1 MGRKVTGE
9 EALAWGA
16 WRAGVRF
23 VTGYP
28 GTPSKGVFAALQ
40 ALASHFPSPVPRPSS
55 QHPDASPVF
64 HWAANEKVALELA
77 IGATLAGYPS
87 LVCVK
92 SVGGN
97 VLLDALMTVN
107 LTGVPS
113 PLVIALGDDP
123 SAWHSQNEQDTRW
136 LALMSELPLLEPTD
150 VKSAAK
156 LMAEAFRLSADFS
169 LPVIVRFPKAFA
181 VATDEVDESLLLPV
195 PRPSSLVPSEI
206 GFVPSLPP
214 LPSIAS
220 GGNAIRLHAQLH
232 EKLRQ
237 IERAYEALLERL
249 STATGQGATERRDGN
264 IAVLAIGFCATKV
277 RAVLEAIG
285 DLPQPLRFV
294 PLATTFPLPRRWLL
308 DALAGVATVLVVEEG
323 EPIVEMQLKALMQEA
338 RFPCAVRGK
347 LTGELPREGELTL
360 RRIGLALRALVE
372 LPLERV
378 EGLPDPQRP
387 QGFTLR
393 FCDGCPYPPF
403 LDALMAAC
411 REKGW
416 ELVVASDP
424 GCSIVA
430 IGKPYELVRIKHSMG
445 GAVNFIAALAKL
457 ERNPHRRYIALVGDS
472 DFFHGA
478 LLGILNAA
486 YWRAPMAVII
496 ADNGGAAF
504 TGGQPH
510 LGSGFDA
517 AGEFVPPL
525 RMEALLTAASIPTK
539 VVSSFDAKALT
550 ESVRWVLDYGDEL
563 RALIVREPCPFVPV
577 WTEQGLKPKKTEG
590 KIVGE

>member
-40 ALASHFPSPVPRPSS
+40 ALASDFPSPVPRPSS
-55 QHPDASPVF
+55 RHPDASPVF

-113 PLVIALGDDP
+113 PLVMALGDDP

-136 LALMSELPLLEPTD
+136 LALMSELPLLEPTE

-181 VATDEVDESLLLPV
+181 VATDEVDEPLPLPV
-195 PRPSSLVPSEI
+195 PRPSSPVPSEI

-220 GGNAIRLHAQLH
+220 GGNAIRLHARLH

-277 RAVLEAIG
+277 QAVLKAIG
-285 DLPQPLRFV
+285 DLSQPLRFV

-323 EPIVEMQLKALMQEA
+323 EPIVEMQLKALMHEA
-338 RFPCAVRGK
+338 RSPCAVRGK

-360 RRIGLALRALVE
+360 RRIGLALQALVE

-525 RMEALLTAASIPTK
+525 RMEALLTAAGIPTK
-539 VVSSFDAKALT
+539 VVSSFDADALA

-577 WTEQGLKPKKTEG
+577 WTAEGLKPKKTEG

>member
-1 MGRKVTGE
+1 
-9 EALAWGA
+9 
-16 WRAGVRF
+16 
-23 VTGYP
+23 
-28 GTPSKGVFAALQ
+28 
-40 ALASHFPSPVPRPSS
+40 
-55 QHPDASPVF
+55 
-64 HWAANEKVALELA
+64 
-77 IGATLAGYPS
+77 
-87 LVCVK
+87 
-92 SVGGN
+92 
-97 VLLDALMTVN
+97 
-107 LTGVPS
+107 
-113 PLVIALGDDP
+113 
-123 SAWHSQNEQDTRW
+123 
-136 LALMSELPLLEPTD
+136 
-150 VKSAAK
+150 
-156 LMAEAFRLSADFS
+156 
-169 LPVIVRFPKAFA
+169 
-181 VATDEVDESLLLPV
+181 
-195 PRPSSLVPSEI
+195 
-206 GFVPSLPP
+206 
-214 LPSIAS
+214 
-220 GGNAIRLHAQLH
+220 LH

-249 STATGQGATERRDGN
+249 STAMGQSATERRDGN

-277 RAVLEAIG
+277 RAVLEAVG
-285 DLPQPLRFV
+285 DLSQPLRFV

-323 EPIVEMQLKALMQEA
+323 EPIVEMQLKALMHEA
-338 RFPCAVRGK
+338 RSSCAVRGK

-486 YWRAPMAVII
+486 YWRAPMAVIV

-525 RMEALLTAASIPTK
+525 RMEALLTAAGIPTK
-539 VVSSFDAKALT
+539 VVSSFDADALA

-577 WTEQGLKPKKTEG
+577 WTAEGLKPKKTEG

>member
-16 WRAGVRF
+16 WRVGVRF

-40 ALASHFPSPVPRPSS
+40 TLAS
-55 QHPDASPVF
+55 QHPDAALIF

-136 LALMSELPLLEPTD
+136 LALMSELPLLEPTE

-169 LPVIVRFPKAFA
+169 LPVFVRFPKAFA
-181 VATDEVDESLLLPV
+181 VATDEADEPQDLKV
-195 PRPSSLVPSEI
+195 P
-206 GFVPSLPP
+206 FVPSLPS

-220 GGNAIRLHAQLH
+220 GGNALLLHAQLH
-232 EKLRQ
+232 EKVRQ
-237 IERAYEALLERL
+237 IERAYENLLQRL
-249 STATGQGATERRDGN
+249 FDETSQGATERREGD
-264 IAVLAIGFCATKV
+264 IAVLAVGFCATKV
-277 RAVLEAIG
+277 REVLEAVG
-285 DLPQPLRFV
+285 GRPEPLRFV
-294 PLATTFPLPRRWLL
+294 PLATTSPLPRHWLL
-308 DALAGVATVLVVEEG
+308 KALAGVATVLVVEEG

-372 LPLERV
+372 LPLERL

-403 LDALMAAC
+403 LEALMAAC

-416 ELVVASDP
+416 EAVVASDP

-457 ERNPHRRYIALVGDS
+457 ERHPYRRYIAIVGDS

-486 YWRAPMAVII
+486 RWRAPMAVII

-525 RMEALLTAASIPTK
+525 RMEVLLTAASIPTK

>member
-9 EALAWGA
+9 EALARGA
-16 WRAGVRF
+16 WRGGVRF

-40 ALASHFPSPVPRPSS
+40 TLAS
-55 QHPDASPVF
+55 QHPDAAPIF

-150 VKSAAK
+150 VKSAPD
-156 LMAEAFRLSADFS
+156 LMAEAFRLSADFA

-181 VATDEVDESLLLPV
+181 VATDEVDE
-195 PRPSSLVPSEI
+195 PSAFKVTFTPSPN
-206 GFVPSLPP
+206 V

-220 GGNAIRLHAQLH
+220 GGNAVRLHAKLH

-237 IERAYEALLERL
+237 IEQAYGALWERV
-249 STATGQGATERRDGN
+249 STAAQGATEKQNSD
-264 IAVLAIGFCATKV
+264 IAVLAVGFCATKV
-277 RAVLEAIG
+277 QEVLETVG
-285 DLPQPLRFV
+285 DLPQSLRVV
-294 PLATTFPLPRRWLL
+294 PLVMTSPLPRRWLL
-308 DALAGVATVLVVEEG
+308 DALAGVVTVLVVEEG
-323 EPIVEMQLKALMQEA
+323 EPIVEMQLKALLHEA
-338 RFPCAVRGK
+338 RSPCAVRGK

-360 RRIGLALRALVE
+360 RRIGVALRALVA

-378 EGLPDPQRP
+378 ESLPDPQRP

-403 LDALMAAC
+403 LEALMAVC

-416 ELVVASDP
+416 EPVVASDP

-445 GAVNFIAALAKL
+445 GSVNLIAALAKL
-457 ERNPHRRYIALVGDS
+457 ERHPRRRYIALVGDS

-486 YWRAPMAVII
+486 SWRAPMAVII

-510 LGSGFDA
+510 LGSGFNA
-517 AGEFVPPL
+517 VGEFVPPL
-525 RMEALLTAASIPTK
+525 RMEALLTAAGIPTK

-550 ESVRWVLDYGDEL
+550 ESVRWVLDYDDNL

-577 WTEQGLKPKKTEG
+577 WTDQGLKPKKTEG